1 VRRIT
6 ETKTIQVVEAMPPEE
21 TQAYFACEEKIVFGH
36 DFQRDR
42 NGAPIEVGIGSPGRE
57 SVNHMASIL
66 KYEGQEAYQA
76 ACDAIWKRD
85 PEHAKRLGLKRRG
98 AA

>member
-1 VRRIT
+1 MV
-6 ETKTIQVVEAMPPEE
+6 TKTIEELEVMSPEE
-21 TQAYFACEEKIVFGH
+21 KRAHFAEEEKIVFGQN
-36 DFQRDR
+36 FQRDR
-42 NGAPIEVGIGSPGRE
+42 HGNPIEGGIGAPGRE

-66 KYEGQEAYQA
+66 KYEGQDAYQA
-76 ACDAIWKRD
+76 ACDAIWKRN